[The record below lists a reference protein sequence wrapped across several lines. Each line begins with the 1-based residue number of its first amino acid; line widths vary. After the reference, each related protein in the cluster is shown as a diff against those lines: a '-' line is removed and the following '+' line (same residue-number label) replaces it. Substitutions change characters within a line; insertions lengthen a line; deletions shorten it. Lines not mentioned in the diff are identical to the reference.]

1 MIRILVVDDESVI
14 RKGFEKAFEKHKAH
28 YEIVGVPS
36 GEDAVARLTEEAF
49 DLVFTDLKM
58 PGMDGIEV
66 IRRSKEIRPGTDV
79 VMMTGYSTVE
89 SAVDAMKYG
98 ALDYILKPFTQ
109 SELLGIVNKAE
120 RIRNSRIR
128 SDEEGLGFQRWN
140 INLRLQHL
148 VMILTFSILTITG
161 VPLLFPA
168 VFEGVFFFDGSSYL
182 RGLTHRLSAGG
193 MILLSVYHVGYVLFT
208 EDGHHNLREMLP
220 KPLTDLK
227 AMFGLIMYTAGR
239 RTEKPKA
246 GRYDVLEK
254 FEYFAVVWGTVVM
267 VVSGFML
274 WFAENLF
281 HILPMWALDVA
292 KVVHRLEAVLAILS
306 ILIWH
311 TYHVHLKPGVFP
323 GLTVWWNGRVSREYM
338 IEHHPLEYEAVT
350 GRPAVID
357 EHREPLAETSTPD
370 SDGSDQEVL

>member
-1 MIRILVVDDESVI
+1 M
-14 RKGFEKAFEKHKAH
+14 AFEKHREH
-28 YEIVGVPS
+28 YEIVSVPS
-36 GEDAVARLTEEAF
+36 GDEAIARLTEEAF

-66 IRRSKEIRPGTDV
+66 IRRSKEVRPGTDV
-79 VMMTGYSTVE
+79 VMMTGFSTVE

-128 SDEEGLGFQRWN
+128 SEEEGRGFLRWSV
-140 INLRLQHL
+140 NLRAQHL
-148 VMILTFSILTITG
+148 VMIVTFLMLTITG
-161 VPLLFPA
+161 VPLLFPDL
-168 VFEGVFFFDGSSYL
+168 FKGVFFFDDSSYL
-182 RGLTHRLSAGG
+182 RGLVHRLSAVG
-193 MILLSVYHVGYVLFT
+193 MIGLSIYHVGYVLFT
-208 EDGHHNLREMLP
+208 EDGHRNLREMLP
-220 KPLTDLK
+220 RPIADLK
-227 AMFGLIMYTAGR
+227 AMAGLIMYTAGR
-239 RTEKPKA
+239 RKEKPRA

-267 VVSGFML
+267 VLSGLML
-274 WFAENLF
+274 WFAEDLF
-281 HILPMWALDVA
+281 HLLPMWALDVA

-323 GLTVWWNGRVSREYM
+323 GLTVWWNGRISREYM

-350 GRPAVID
+350 GRPAILD
-357 EHREPLAETSTPD
+357 EQREIEETDTMPD
-370 SDGSDQEVL
+370 SNGSDGEVL